1 MASITSP
8 IITRFL
14 LVLVTALTS
23 TTAQDDPYFVY
34 PEVFNDPER
43 DAFYYGKFPDDFKWS
58 TATSSYQI
66 EGAWNVGGKGES
78 IWDKFAHEGTHVA
91 NGDTGDVACDS
102 YHKYETD
109 VSLIKEMG
117 VSNYRFSLSWPR
129 LLPNGLP
136 ESASEDGL
144 RYYNALIDEL
154 LANDINPQV
163 TLYHWDLPQAL
174 EDNGGFLS
182 DSFPQWFNDYADY
195 CFKSFGDRVKFWIT
209 FNEPWI
215 IAILGYGDG
224 VFAPGGRGIGDHVY
238 IASHNLIKG
247 HAMAYRTYDASYR
260 QEQMGQVGITLNSD
274 FIEPYNRSNPEDV
287 EAASRSLRFGIG
299 WYANPIFKNGDYPDV
314 MREKIDRKSD
324 AQGLNQSRL
333 PEFTEDEKRMISG
346 TSDFFGL
353 NHYTTQYC
361 AEPGTEDL
369 SNPPSYYK
377 DGDLAQWKDGNWPQT
392 GSSWL
397 QVVPWG
403 IRRLVVWIRDEY
415 GQDVPIYVTENGVST
430 KDISDLDDQIR
441 IDYYRSYINEVLK
454 AIRIDRVDVKGYT
467 AWSLMD
473 NFEWAAGYTERF
485 GLHYVDFTDP
495 DRPRTQ
501 KNSAKEYAK
510 IVADNGFNDAAAL
523 KFLLVLVT
531 ALTSTTAQDDPY
543 FVYPEVFN
551 DPERDAFYYGKF
563 PDDFK
568 WSTATSSYQIEG
580 AWNINDK
587 GESIW
592 DTFTHEGSHVA
603 NNDTGDVAC
612 DSYHKYETD
621 VSLIKEMGVSN
632 YRFSLSWPRLLPNGL
647 PESASEDGLRYYNA
661 LIDELLAND
670 INPQVTLYHWDLPQA
685 LEDNGGFLSDSFPQW
700 FNDYADYCF
709 ESFGDRVKFWI
720 TFNEPWII
728 AVLGY
733 GDGVFAP
740 GGKGIGDD
748 VYIASHNL
756 IKGHAMAYRT
766 YDTSYRQEQMGE
778 IGITLNS
785 DFVEP
790 YDRSKQED
798 VEAASRSLRF
808 GLGWYA
814 NPIFINGDYP
824 DVMRE
829 KIDRKSDAQGL
840 NQSRLPE
847 FTEDEKQ
854 MILGTSDFF
863 GLNHYTTQYCA
874 EPGTEDLSNPPSYY
888 KDGDVVQ
895 WKDENWPKSGSSWLQ
910 VVPWGIRRL
919 LVWIRDEYGQNVPIY
934 VTENGI
940 STRDV
945 SDLDDQDRINYYKSY
960 INEVLKAIRIDEVD
974 VRGYT
979 AWSLLDNFEWAS
991 GYTERFG
998 LHYVDF
1004 TDPDRP
1010 RTQKN
1015 SSMEYAKIVAD
1026 NGFNDA
1032 AALTYRSIGG
1042 KLALHAPAI
1051 EEEDMV
1057 TNHTEERVKA
1067 RGTIAP
1073 IIKKGS
1079 K

>member
-1 MASITSP
+1 MASITNP
-8 IITRFL
+8 VITR
-14 LVLVTALTS
+14 
-23 TTAQDDPYFVY
+23 
-34 PEVFNDPER
+34 
-43 DAFYYGKFPDDFKWS
+43 
-58 TATSSYQI
+58 
-66 EGAWNVGGKGES
+66 
-78 IWDKFAHEGTHVA
+78 
-91 NGDTGDVACDS
+91 
-102 YHKYETD
+102 
-109 VSLIKEMG
+109 
-117 VSNYRFSLSWPR
+117 
-129 LLPNGLP
+129 
-136 ESASEDGL
+136 
-144 RYYNALIDEL
+144 
-154 LANDINPQV
+154 
-163 TLYHWDLPQAL
+163 
-174 EDNGGFLS
+174 
-182 DSFPQWFNDYADY
+182 
-195 CFKSFGDRVKFWIT
+195 
-209 FNEPWI
+209 
-215 IAILGYGDG
+215 
-224 VFAPGGRGIGDHVY
+224 
-238 IASHNLIKG
+238 
-247 HAMAYRTYDASYR
+247 
-260 QEQMGQVGITLNSD
+260 
-274 FIEPYNRSNPEDV
+274 
-287 EAASRSLRFGIG
+287 
-299 WYANPIFKNGDYPDV
+299 
-314 MREKIDRKSD
+314 
-324 AQGLNQSRL
+324 
-333 PEFTEDEKRMISG
+333 
-346 TSDFFGL
+346 
-353 NHYTTQYC
+353 
-361 AEPGTEDL
+361 
-369 SNPPSYYK
+369 
-377 DGDLAQWKDGNWPQT
+377 
-392 GSSWL
+392 
-397 QVVPWG
+397 
-403 IRRLVVWIRDEY
+403 
-415 GQDVPIYVTENGVST
+415 
-430 KDISDLDDQIR
+430 
-441 IDYYRSYINEVLK
+441 
-454 AIRIDRVDVKGYT
+454 
-467 AWSLMD
+467 
-473 NFEWAAGYTERF
+473 
-485 GLHYVDFTDP
+485 
-495 DRPRTQ
+495 
-501 KNSAKEYAK
+501 
-510 IVADNGFNDAAAL
+510 
-523 KFLLVLVT
+523 FLLVLVT

-766 YDTSYRQEQMGE
+766 YDTNYRQEQMGE

-863 GLNHYTTQYCA
+863 GLNHYTTQYCE

-895 WKDENWPKSGSSWLQ
+895 WKDESWPKSGSVWLQ

-1032 AALTYRSIGG
+1032 AALTCGFYLIITIVALA
-1042 KLALHAPAI
+1042 KLLI
-1051 EEEDMV
+1051 
-1057 TNHTEERVKA
+1057 TN
-1067 RGTIAP
+1067 
-1073 IIKKGS
+1073 
-1079 K
+1079 